1 METHPVTTL
10 ELMSYAVNDCG
21 DADRNRIGR
30 HAETCPACAS
40 RLKAIAAEC
49 ADFLARFPYA
59 AVLGGHGGS
68 EVVRKA
74 PYPPLYALAAGLLV
88 AVTAGWFAMQH
99 ITGATA
105 RIKGDVSIAVY
116 VKAADGKIEQR
127 ADNRY
132 HPGEQ
137 IQIAYSTGEAD
148 RLILV
153 SVDDSGHMTT
163 YYPATGDTSIAIEKG
178 RGLPLPNSIILDS
191 YIGHELLVAVFSA
204 SALHLSDVKARIVAA
219 QRASGD
225 LSALRLSAP
234 DTWTVRTVLITKT
247 ER

>member
-10 ELMSYAVNDCG
+10 ELMSYAVNNCG
-21 DADRNRIGR
+21 DADRDRIGR

-40 RLKAIAAEC
+40 RLKAILAER

-59 AVLGGHGGS
+59 AVLGNRSGG
-68 EVVRKA
+68 EVVRRA
-74 PYPPLYALAAGLLV
+74 PRTPLYALAAGLLV

-99 ITGATA
+99 FTETIA

-153 SVDDSGHMTT
+153 SVDDSGRMTT
-163 YYPATGDTSIAIEKG
+163 YYPAIGDTSIAIEKG
-178 RGLPLPNSIILDS
+178 RGLPLPNSIVLDS
-191 YIGHELLVAVFSA
+191 YIGHELMVAVFSVSVLQLA
-204 SALHLSDVKARIVAA
+204 DVKERIAAA

-234 DTWTVRTVLITKT
+234 DTWTVRTVLIIKT